1 MSTTTPKTDRSAQW
15 VADIQFILDEVVRF
29 LHKHPREYED
39 KRDFFADLP
48 HPVHRG
54 AKIICGHEADRRL
67 WNMAEDYL
75 TSHKMA
81 GRIELAMVVENLSY
95 QISSRFLKKGS
106 TVNKG
111 SVQAALDGAVKRA
124 ALKSKDITHFIPCT
138 VVSDDDD
145 PRAFSIGPVTFRRRE
160 DFLEQQAP
168 AFERYIE
175 SFIEVRPTASVDEAK
190 DEGRSFVADATA
202 YFDHFGWVAAI
213 TIENCAPKISKDL
226 ARQSM
231 QAALDVLRL
240 MLGEEYA
247 DHLNMEGPPLSV
259 VKTAE
264 LAMVGDKLD
273 ISLGRSLPGRTLGAG
288 RWPKIVERFTEERL
302 AGAGRTIEMLVKME
316 RDKPLCQRLLDAI
329 TWFGQAV
336 TEQQPAAKIV
346 KFVNGIERVT
356 QCIKSDKKVTE
367 TVCERAAALAFDY
380 YSGDREHW
388 LGRMKDLYE
397 VRSCLV
403 HGSMSPFDPDAAR
416 ATREAEE
423 LATRILCRAI
433 DYFIHL
439 GLDAAI
445 WSPERLDE
453 QFQRLT
459 AWAAEAPTM
468 P

>member
-1 MSTTTPKTDRSAQW
+1 MAGN
-15 VADIQFILDEVVRF
+15 F
-29 LHKHPREYED
+29 L
-39 KRDFFADLP
+39 A
-48 HPVHRG
+48 
-54 AKIICGHEADRRL
+54 
-67 WNMAEDYL
+67 
-75 TSHKMA
+75 THKMA
-81 GRIELAMVVENLSY
+81 GRVELAMVVENLGH
-95 QISSRFLKKGS
+95 QISSRFLKNGS
-106 TVNKG
+106 AVNKS

-138 VVSDDDD
+138 VVSDDD
-145 PRAFSIGPVTFRRRE
+145 PRAFSIGPVTFQRRE
-160 DFLEQQAP
+160 DFLQQQVP
-168 AFERYIE
+168 AFEHYIE
-175 SFIEVRPTASVDEAK
+175 SFIEVRPTASADEAK
-190 DEGRSFVADATA
+190 DEALSFVVDTTT
-202 YFDHFGWVAAI
+202 YFNHFDWVAEI
-213 TIENCAPKISKDL
+213 TIENCTPKISKDL
-226 ARQSM
+226 ARQTL

-240 MLGEEYA
+240 MLGEAYA
-247 DHLNMEGPPLSV
+247 DHLTMEGPPLGV

-264 LAMVGDKLD
+264 LSMVDNKID
-273 ISLGRSLPGRTLGAG
+273 ISLGRSWPSRTLGADW
-288 RWPKIVERFTEERL
+288 WPKIVERFTEERL

-356 QCIKSDKKVTE
+356 QCGKSDKVTE

-380 YSGDREHW
+380 HCGDREHW
-388 LGRMKDLYE
+388 LGRMKDLYD
-397 VRSCLV
+397 VRSRLV

-416 ATREAEE
+416 ATQKAEE

-445 WSPERLDE
+445 CSPERLED

-459 AWAAEAPTM
+459 DWAAEAPTT
-468 P
+468 PSL